1 MLFSGF
7 QRRLA
12 ANGANPE
19 KLRSYS
25 LRSGPVIQRAPSEA
39 VSLGASNPLARP
51 TRSTGLCAGSVVL
64 ATLEG
69 KSFYGL

>member
-1 MLFSGF
+1 MLFSRF

-12 ANGANPE
+12 ASGADPE
-19 KLRSYS
+19 RPRSYS
-25 LRSGPVIQRAPSEA
+25 LRSGPVIQRAPSET

-51 TRSTGLCAGSVVL
+51 TRSTGLSADSVVL

-69 KSFYGL
+69 ESFYGL